1 MSDIDLNLHN
11 IPMLLT
17 RNKSKEWKESI
28 IRSSTSLLIFMEKNE
43 LLVNIK
49 PFDKDGNLNLD
60 TVLKLSNVT
69 EEGLEFYKKVV
80 IGWQNYLT
88 KSNAP
93 DKYENISRLEKGLA
107 KIREAKK

>member
-11 IPMLLT
+11 IPMLIT
-17 RNKSKEWKESI
+17 RNKSKEWEEGI
-28 IRSSTSLLIFMEKNE
+28 IRSSTSLLNFMERNE

-49 PFDKDGNLNLD
+49 PFDKDGNLKLD
-60 TVLKLSNVT
+60 TVLKMSNVT

-80 IGWQNYLT
+80 IGWQNYLA
-88 KSNAP
+88 KSTAP

-107 KIREAKK
+107 KIREGK